1 MLCGFRPVWLRY
13 PVGALQTVDWP
24 CPLPSLG
31 TTGQLA
37 YFTRVPGGS
46 SQPRFHWICALAER
60 QIDIELVLRWL
71 LRLAVRDGWLFSYDW
86 HLIYLRW
93 PKCMGSMSEDLRI
106 FVTTVTVTAVTKR
119 TKMKFYNRTNE
130 LAELRR
136 IQKLSFSDHSRCSA
150 IWWNW
155 LRNKHS
161 MALSKLRDNAI
172 ERIIFFFRWL
182 FQFNS

>member
-1 MLCGFRPVWLRY
+1 MLCGFRPVWLGY
-13 PVGALQTVDWP
+13 PVGSLQTVDWSS
-24 CPLPSLG
+24 PLPSLG

-93 PKCMGSMSEDLRI
+93 PKCMGRISEDLRI
-106 FVTTVTVTAVTKR
+106 FVTTVTVTAVTKIR
-119 TKMKFYNRTNE
+119 RWSFTIEQTNWQSYDAYKSCRSVII
-130 LAELRR
+130 LDWL
-136 IQKLSFSDHSRCSA
+136 LSQADG
-150 IWWNW
+150 
-155 LRNKHS
+155 
-161 MALSKLRDNAI
+161 
-172 ERIIFFFRWL
+172 E
-182 FQFNS
+182 